1 MTENTRFVSH
11 AQNGEDVVLWR
22 ALGHI
27 ESGVYIDVGA
37 NDPTSD
43 SISRSFYDRGWA
55 GVAIEPSPDF
65 ASRYREQR
73 PRDQVIEAVVTDG
86 PEMEVTLHMISG
98 TGLSTIVESVR
109 AGHANSGYTV
119 TDVVVPARRLDEVID
134 ATGLADR
141 DIHFMSIDTEGAE
154 PSVLGSID
162 LTRFRPWV
170 LVVEA
175 TAPNSTTRTHE
186 AWEPALLASGYVFC
200 MFDGLSRFYVAEERR
215 SELADKLDYPTCVFD
230 DFTTPAEVAA
240 ASETARLHR
249 AVRDEAERADRAVAE
264 LNRTQNTLSW
274 RVTRPL
280 RWAYRTLHKGAGA

>member
-1 MTENTRFVSH
+1 MTEKMRFLSH

-43 SISRSFYDRGWA
+43 SISRSFYDRGWS

-65 ASRYREQR
+65 ASRYRQQR

-86 PEMEVTLHMISG
+86 PDAEIILHMISG
-98 TGLSTIVESVR
+98 TGLSTIVDSVR
-109 AGHANSGYTV
+109 AGHADTGYRV
-119 TDVVVPARRLDEVID
+119 SDVVVPARRLDEVIE

-154 PSVLGSID
+154 PSVLASID

-170 LVVEA
+170 LVIEA

-186 AWEPALLASGYVFC
+186 TWEPALIASGYVFC
-200 MFDGLSRFYVAEERR
+200 MFDGLSRFYVAEEKRM
-215 SELADKLDYPTCVFD
+215 ELAEKLDYPTCVFD
-230 DFTTPAEVAA
+230 DFTTIAEAA
-240 ASETARLHR
+240 TASETARLHR
-249 AVRDEAERADRAVAE
+249 AVRDEAERADRAMAE
-264 LNRTQNTLSW
+264 LNLTRNTLSW
-274 RVTRPL
+274 RFTRPL
-280 RWAYRTLHKGAGA
+280 RWAYRNLHRGAGA